1 MKGIIGKKVGMTN
14 IFDNGKQIAVTVI
27 QAGPCVVTQVK
38 TKELDGYNA
47 IQLAF
52 EEKKE
57 KSTTN
62 AMKGHFKKANTT
74 PKRKIVEIR
83 DFDLQAGL
91 GDTVDAEL
99 FDDGE
104 KVSVIGTSKGKGFQG
119 VVKRYGFS
127 GVGMG
132 THGQHDRLRAPGSIG
147 ASSDPSR
154 VVKGMRMGGR
164 MGGERVKV
172 QNLVVV
178 KVLAEKNLLLIKG
191 AVPGHVGS
199 YVIVET
205 KN

>member
-1 MKGIIGKKVGMTN
+1 
-14 IFDNGKQIAVTVI
+14 
-27 QAGPCVVTQVK
+27 
-38 TKELDGYNA
+38 
-47 IQLAF
+47 
-52 EEKKE
+52 
-57 KSTTN
+57 
-62 AMKGHFKKANTT
+62 
-74 PKRKIVEIR
+74 
-83 DFDLQAGL
+83 
-91 GDTVDAEL
+91 VDAEL

-178 KVLAEKNLLLIKG
+178 KVLADKNLLLIKG

-205 KN
+205 RN